1 MVMWSGWEY
10 IFLVYLDKQMAGQ
23 AVSSQSSESFE
34 YMLLEGDPYE
44 LRPVDIST
52 KTQNIIWI
60 DPNVIKLKYRI
71 GRGPYGDLWIATQH
85 QRTNDYDHYH
95 EVAVKMLY
103 PIKDDQ
109 IPICL
114 AKFEELFTKCQASDT
129 VCLLEGVTIQSGRV
143 SQIFFKFYI

>member
-1 MVMWSGWEY
+1 
-10 IFLVYLDKQMAGQ
+10 MAGQ
-23 AVSSQSSESFE
+23 AASSQSSEPFE

-52 KTQNIIWI
+52 KTQNGIWI
-60 DPNVIKLKYRI
+60 DPNVIKLKYRT

-114 AKFEELFTKCQASDT
+114 AKFEELFAKCQTSDT

-143 SQIFFKFYI
+143 SQRFFKFYI